1 VHEEERRLILNMVS
15 SGKISVAESLRLL
28 EALDQPGP
36 EEAPAETGALLGG
49 GRDPAGL
56 SLGEAAHSTGLDPEV
71 SSRPGAEMDPESAAH
86 KPAAQE
92 PAVHGTEVYQAALE
106 PADYEPVEDAP
117 QGAGQVPLEGEPTGR
132 RRDVSLPRSA
142 ARMRKLWQ
150 IPFWIGAGILT
161 VGALLMSA
169 ALQGAGIGFL
179 FLCASIPFLLGLG
192 VLLLAWEARLSPWLH
207 LRVHQAAGEWPST
220 IALSFPLPVRLATW
234 ALRLFGSWI
243 PLPGDLSAEDMILA
257 LESGVSP
264 DHPIYIEVEDGGDHV
279 QILIG

>member
-28 EALDQPGP
+28 EALDQPEP
-36 EEAPAETGALLGG
+36 EEAAL
-49 GRDPAGL
+49 
-56 SLGEAAHSTGLDPEV
+56 STGLDPEDT
-71 SSRPGAEMDPESAAH
+71 SRPGVEMDQESAVYEPAVYEPAVYE
-86 KPAAQE
+86 PAAQE
-92 PAVHGTEVYQAALE
+92 PAVYGPAVPETAPFEQRALE
-106 PADYEPVEDAP
+106 PADYEPGEDAP
-117 QGAGQVPLEGEPTGR
+117 QGAGLLPLEGEPTGK

-169 ALQGAGIGFL
+169 AMQGAGIGFL
-179 FLCASIPFLLGLG
+179 FLCASLPFLLGLG
-192 VLLLAWEARLSPWLH
+192 VLLLAWEARLSPWFH

-220 IALSFPLPVRLATW
+220 IALSFPLPIRLATW

-243 PLPGDLSAEDMILA
+243 PLPGDLSAEDMIMA

-264 DHPIYIEVEDGGDHV
+264 DNPIYIEVEDGGDHV
-279 QILIG
+279 QVFIG